1 MTRRFPAIRR
11 GAALAAIPALLTACG
26 MFDRDVPFGQDALE
40 HIPTTP
46 VPLEN
51 VLPPAD
57 VSDAL
62 GTTPGPVLDEEAWT
76 PRIVRT
82 EPPSG
87 PELPQIDSGEGPL
100 PVSVEQAVLLALSHN
115 RSLAAERLNPLIAS
129 TFEDIERA
137 VYDPTIFADAQYN
150 EEARQQ
156 SDRAT
161 RALFAVEGEGW
172 SGELGV
178 RQALPTGTDIELSLS
193 ENLAASNR
201 TEDQYSSRAGVTLTQ
216 ALLRGASL
224 EANLASIRQAEIAT
238 LQSAYELRGFAE
250 TLVAEVETTYWDL
263 VLAQRQME
271 IFEESLAI
279 AEQQRDETE
288 KRVNV
293 GQLAETELAA
303 ARAEVA
309 LREQGAIDARSAL
322 EQTRLR
328 LLQLMNPKSA
338 AGWERPVVPTTL
350 PDPLELPEDSIQDRI
365 ALALSLR
372 PELNQA
378 RLAAESDRLEVI
390 VTRNGVLPRLDFFI
404 TLGKS
409 GYAASFNQSVRD
421 VSGPSYDLT
430 AGFNFE
436 LPVGNRRAE
445 ALHLGAIANRAQ
457 TIRSLE
463 NLAQLT
469 ALDVRTAALEV
480 ARTRRQ
486 IAASAATRA
495 LQEEVLRAA
504 VAKFQVG
511 TGTAFTVAQA
521 QRDLL
526 ESRIAEIEAIIAHR
540 QALIELYRVEGS
552 LLKRRG
558 IDAPG
563 GDRVDVDL

>member
-1 MTRRFPAIRR
+1 MTAGPHVRRRWT
-11 GAALAAIPALLTACG
+11 ALAAIPFLVTACS
-26 MFDRDVPFGQDALE
+26 RDLPYGQDALE
-40 HIPTTP
+40 YIPTTP
-46 VPLEN
+46 VPVES
-51 VLPPAD
+51 PPPPTD
-57 VSDAL
+57 VDDTL
-62 GTTPGPVLDEEAWT
+62 GTTPGPALDEEAWT
-76 PRIVRT
+76 PQIVRT
-82 EPPSG
+82 GPPEAD
-87 PELPQIDSGEGPL
+87 PLPDVDSGEGPL
-100 PVSVEQAVLLALSHN
+100 QVSVEQAVLLALSHN
-115 RSLAAERLNPLIAS
+115 RSLAAERLNPLIQS
-129 TFEDIERA
+129 TFEDVERA
-137 VYDPTIFADAQYN
+137 VFDPTIFANAQYD

-161 RALFAVEGEGW
+161 RALFAVEAEGW
-172 SGELGV
+172 SAEAGI
-178 RQALPTGTDIELSLS
+178 RQTLPTGTDIELSLS
-193 ENLAASNR
+193 ENLTASNR
-201 TEDQYSSRAGVTLTQ
+201 TQDQYGSRAGLTLTQ

-224 EANLASIRQAEIAT
+224 EANLASIHQAEIAT

-250 TLVAEVETTYWDL
+250 ALVAEVETTYWDL
-263 VLAQRQME
+263 VLAQKQMD
-271 IFEESLAI
+271 IFAESLAV

-309 LREQGAIDARSAL
+309 LREQGLIDARSTL
-322 EQTRLR
+322 EKTRLN
-328 LLQLMNPKSA
+328 LLQLMNPKSD
-338 AGWERPVVPTTL
+338 AGWDRIVVPSTI
-350 PDPLELPEDSIQDRI
+350 PDPLDLPEDNVRDRV
-365 ALALSLR
+365 ALALALR

-390 VTRNGVLPRLDFFI
+390 ATRNGLLPRLDFFI

-409 GYAASFNQSVRD
+409 GYAAAFNQSVND
-421 VSGPSYDLT
+421 VSGPSYDFT

-436 LPVGNRRAE
+436 LPVGNRQAS
-445 ALHLGAIANRAQ
+445 ALHLGAIASRTQA
-457 TIRSLE
+457 IRSLE

-469 ALDVRTAALEV
+469 ALDVRTATLEV
-480 ARTRRQ
+480 ERAKRQ

-511 TGTAFTVAQA
+511 NGTAFSVAQA

-526 ESRIAEIEAIIAHR
+526 ESRIAEIEAIVAHR